1 MKALNDFT
9 NVDKG
14 RLFHQLFPAEMP
26 ALIDFIKG
34 MCVAIQ
40 SNEEESRKAFS
51 NSLFSFEF
59 WIWLLRRVEL
69 IIDARRVLLYKSDKV
84 FAEQLFEDY
93 LACFTIHCIVVYADQ
108 FEHPNPKFTL
118 AIDLLFN

>member
-14 RLFHQLFPAEMP
+14 RLLHQLFPHEMP

-69 IIDARRVLLYKSDKV
+69 IIDARRVLLLKSDKV